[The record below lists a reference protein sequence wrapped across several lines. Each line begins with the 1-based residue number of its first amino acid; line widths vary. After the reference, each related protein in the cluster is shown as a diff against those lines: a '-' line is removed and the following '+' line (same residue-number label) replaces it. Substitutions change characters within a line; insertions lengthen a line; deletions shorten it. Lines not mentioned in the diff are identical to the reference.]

1 MWSALCPSFH
11 ISGSTEFQACIQ
23 QSGLE
28 LPIPAFIPLLTPARK
43 SLQEAFRGIDD
54 EFNVWKLN
62 RLSFWRENGK
72 TRRFYRARR
81 LEWKVEKPKT
91 TAFHFWMHCGH
102 VGNVEPCEFCRG
114 HLGKL
119 GSCVYNIVYT
129 HSQHAESSA
138 KLERDQSCTQHTVL
152 LASIRRKDT

>member
-1 MWSALCPSFH
+1 MPKFPCIRICWASNMYPTFRTGATNRDIDPTVDPSVDRARISPQKPFRE
-11 ISGSTEFQACIQ
+11 IDDDMDSTSGSLTGCR
-23 QSGLE
+23 SG
-28 LPIPAFIPLLTPARK
+28 K
-43 SLQEAFRGIDD
+43 
-54 EFNVWKLN
+54 
-62 RLSFWRENGK
+62 K
-72 TRRFYRARR
+72 TRSFYRARR

-91 TAFHFWMHCGH
+91 TAFHSWMHGGH
-102 VGNVEPCEFCRG
+102 VGHVEPCEFCRG

-138 KLERDQSCTQHTVL
+138 KLERDQSCTRHTVL